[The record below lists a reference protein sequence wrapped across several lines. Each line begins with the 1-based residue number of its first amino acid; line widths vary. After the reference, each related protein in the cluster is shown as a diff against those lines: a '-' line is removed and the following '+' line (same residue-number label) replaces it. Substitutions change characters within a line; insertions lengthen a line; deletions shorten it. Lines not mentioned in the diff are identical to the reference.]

1 MLKVRLYNM
10 QDEVDQYM
18 ELYLSNQVGFFRVA
32 SILDL
37 IIGQQKK
44 KSILL
49 GVGI

>member
-44 KSILL
+44 SQYFW
-49 GVGI
+49 G